1 MQPSGK
7 VWGRAAGSR
16 GAKRRPLIQ
25 ASLGSKLPSCAI
37 LLPQGEKEGVTTQQG
52 IDRPAAAIACP
63 RRAPVY
69 LGTMPITPD
78 TLSLIGHTPLV
89 RLKGPSEA
97 AGAEIFGKCEF
108 ANPGASVKDRA
119 ALFIVQD
126 AEERGLIAPGGTIV
140 EGTAGNTGIGL
151 ALVANAKG
159 YKTIIVMPETQ
170 SREKMDTLHALG
182 AELVLVP
189 AAPYSNPGHF
199 VHTSRRI
206 AEETPNAIWA
216 NQFDNIANRRA
227 HIVGTAEEIWDQ
239 MDGRIDGFTCAVGT
253 GGTLAGVG
261 LGLKSHDEK
270 VTIALSDPHGAA
282 LYSYYACGELHS
294 EGSSVAEGIGQA
306 RITANLEGAP
316 VDTQFRISDA
326 EGYYWVRR
334 LLDEEGLCLGLSSGI
349 NVAGAVA
356 LAKQLGAGSRVATIL
371 CDTGFR
377 YLSTLYNNDWL
388 ASKGLV
394 PA

>member
-1 MQPSGK
+1 
-7 VWGRAAGSR
+7 
-16 GAKRRPLIQ
+16 
-25 ASLGSKLPSCAI
+25 
-37 LLPQGEKEGVTTQQG
+37 
-52 IDRPAAAIACP
+52 
-63 RRAPVY
+63 
-69 LGTMPITPD
+69 MPITSD

-119 ALFIVQD
+119 ALFIVED

-170 SREKMDTLHALG
+170 SREKMDTLRALG

-216 NQFDNIANRRA
+216 NQFDNIANRKA
-227 HIVGTAEEIWDQ
+227 HIVGTSEEIWEQ
-239 MDGRIDGFTCAVGT
+239 MDGQIDGFTCAVGT

-270 VTIALSDPHGAA
+270 VTIALSDPYGAA

-294 EGSSVAEGIGQA
+294 EGSSVAEGIGQG

-326 EGYYWVRR
+326 EGYHWVRR

-377 YLSTLYNNDWL
+377 YLSTLYNHDWL

>member
-1 MQPSGK
+1 MH
-7 VWGRAAGSR
+7 
-16 GAKRRPLIQ
+16 
-25 ASLGSKLPSCAI
+25 
-37 LLPQGEKEGVTTQQG
+37 T
-52 IDRPAAAIACP
+52 
-63 RRAPVY
+63 
-69 LGTMPITPD
+69 TPD
-78 TLSLIGHTPLV
+78 TLALIGNTPLV

-97 AGAEIFGKCEF
+97 TGSDIFGKCEF

-119 ALFIVQD
+119 ALFIVED
-126 AEERGLIAPGGTIV
+126 AEARGALQPGGTIV

-170 SREKMDTLHALG
+170 SREKMDTLRALG

-189 AAPYSNPGHF
+189 AAPYSNAGHF

-206 AEETPNAIWA
+206 AEETPGAIWA

-227 HIVGTAEEIWDQ
+227 HIVGTAEEIWAQ
-239 MDGRIDGFTCAVGT
+239 MDGRVDGFTCAAGT
-253 GGTLAGVG
+253 GGTIAGVG
-261 LGLKSHDEK
+261 LGLKAKDEA
-270 VTIALSDPHGAA
+270 VCIALADPHGAA
-282 LYSYYACGELHS
+282 LFNYYAHGELKA
-294 EGSSVAEGIGQA
+294 EGSSVAEGIGQG

-316 VDTQFRISDA
+316 IDTQFRISDQ
-326 EGYYWVRR
+326 EGLHWVRR

-356 LAKQLGAGSRVATIL
+356 LARHLGPGKRIATIL

-377 YLSTLYNNDWL
+377 YLSTLYDPEWR
-388 ASKGLV
+388 AAKGLD
-394 PA
+394 

>member
-1 MQPSGK
+1 MH
-7 VWGRAAGSR
+7 
-16 GAKRRPLIQ
+16 
-25 ASLGSKLPSCAI
+25 
-37 LLPQGEKEGVTTQQG
+37 VTS
-52 IDRPAAAIACP
+52 
-63 RRAPVY
+63 
-69 LGTMPITPD
+69 D
-78 TLSLIGHTPLV
+78 TLGLIGNTPLV

-97 AGAEIFGKCEF
+97 TGCDIFGKCEF

-119 ALFIVQD
+119 ALFIVRD
-126 AEERGLIAPGGTIV
+126 AEEREAIAPGGTIV

-170 SREKMDTLHALG
+170 SREKMDTLRALG

-227 HIVGTAEEIWDQ
+227 HVVGTAEEIWTQ
-239 MDGRIDGFTCAVGT
+239 MEGRIDGFTCSVGT

-261 LGLKSHDEK
+261 LGLKAKDEQ
-270 VTIALSDPHGAA
+270 VCIALSDPHGAA
-282 LYSYYACGELHS
+282 LYDYYACGELRS
-294 EGSSVAEGIGQA
+294 EGSSVAEGIGQG
-306 RITANLEGAP
+306 RITGNLEGAP
-316 VDTQFRISDA
+316 VDTQFRISDE
-326 EGYYWVRR
+326 EGLEWVER
-334 LLDEEGLCLGLSSGI
+334 LLKEEGLCLGLSSGI
-349 NVAGAVA
+349 NVAGAVR
-356 LAKQLGAGSRVATIL
+356 LAKQLGPGKRIATIL

-377 YLSTLYNNDWL
+377 YLSTLYNGAWL
-388 ASKGLV
+388 RSKGLPV
-394 PA
+394 PEWLDAA